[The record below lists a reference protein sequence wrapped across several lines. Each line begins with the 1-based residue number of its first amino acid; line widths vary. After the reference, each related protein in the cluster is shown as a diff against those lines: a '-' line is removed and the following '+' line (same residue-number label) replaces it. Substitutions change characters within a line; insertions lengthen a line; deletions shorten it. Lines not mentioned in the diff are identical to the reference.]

1 MSEEDKLFDDW
12 GDESIIKVSG
22 KQLKRALI
30 SKHLGK
36 LCECK
41 NRTILVDKHNRR
53 LECSECG
60 APLDA
65 FDVVADLCFNEH
77 MYYSS
82 LKFMRQEKEEL
93 EKWMLNNRMGSALR
107 EIAIYIRRGLIPNCP
122 HCKMPFDLDNL
133 TSWTSKEYAEA
144 LYQQKLFKKEAKLR
158 E

>member
-1 MSEEDKLFDDW
+1 MSDEDKLFDDW

-36 LCECK
+36 LCTCQ
-41 NRTILVDKHNRR
+41 NRTVLVDRKNRR

-60 APLDA
+60 APLDP
-65 FDVVADLCFNEH
+65 FDVVADLCFSEH

-93 EKWMLNNRMGSALR
+93 QKWMLNNRMGSALR
-107 EIAIYIRRGLIPNCP
+107 EIASNIRRGLIPSCP

-133 TSWTSKEYAEA
+133 KSWTSKEYAEA
-144 LYQQKLFKKEAKLR
+144 IYQQRLLKKEVKCK

>member
-65 FDVVADLCFNEH
+65 FDVVADLCFSEH

-107 EIAIYIRRGLIPNCP
+107 KIASYIRRGLIPNCP